1 MSKKIAEHFKSVD
14 HILYSVIEKIGVPGP
29 TTSQDYFS
37 DLCETII
44 NQQLSD
50 KAAATIFSR
59 FKKLFPSGK
68 ITPKTLIKLSAEKI
82 RSCGTSNA
90 KVSFLKDLA
99 KKVLAEELRL
109 DELAKLSDDLIM
121 KELTKV
127 KGIGPWTAEMFLM
140 FSLGREDV
148 FSHGDLGLR
157 KAIKKLYKFK
167 KEPTRSQIEK
177 IVKKWK
183 PYRTY
188 ASRILWKSLEINQKE
203 AVDLFF

>member
-1 MSKKIAEHFKSVD
+1 MAKKIADHFKSVD
-14 HILYSVIEKIGVPGP
+14 HILYSVIEKIGVPAP
-29 TTSQDYFS
+29 TTSNDYFS
-37 DLCETII
+37 NLCETII

-50 KAAATIFSR
+50 KAAATIFAR
-59 FKKLFPSGK
+59 FKKLFPRGK
-68 ITPKTLIKLSAEKI
+68 ITPQAILKLSHAKI
-82 RSCGTSNA
+82 RSCGTSNG

-99 KKVLAEELRL
+99 KKVLTEGLRL
-109 DELAKLSDDLIM
+109 DGLDKLSDELIM

-177 IVKKWK
+177 IVEKWK

-188 ASRILWKSLEINQKE
+188 ASRILWKSLE
-203 AVDLFF
+203 L